1 MMVRLNQSRI
11 NQSQH
16 QLHSL
21 RGRWEDMRHQG
32 SNIKAT
38 HIQNGLKKSRVARNN
53 HASTTTLL
61 DVLTHPDLLG
71 DQGEEDESERG
82 RQLVTSPASWRVE
95 MAQWIAKVREAE
107 AAEEIEERDAALQTI
122 KSRRCSSVKWKPIT
136 LNNLFSGTKHKASR
150 PSRTI
155 EEEEEAM
162 EQAMAE
168 ALEDERPDDGAIE
181 INSDEEYQ

>member
-1 MMVRLNQSRI
+1 M
-11 NQSQH
+11 
-16 QLHSL
+16 
-21 RGRWEDMRHQG
+21 
-32 SNIKAT
+32 
-38 HIQNGLKKSRVARNN
+38 
-53 HASTTTLL
+53 
-61 DVLTHPDLLG
+61 
-71 DQGEEDESERG
+71 
-82 RQLVTSPASWRVE
+82 TSPASWRVE

-122 KSRRCSSVKWKPIT
+122 ESWRRSSVKWKPIT
-136 LNNLFSGTKHKASR
+136 LDNLFGGTKHKASR

-168 ALEDERPDDGAIE
+168 ALEDEQPDDGAIE

>member
-1 MMVRLNQSRI
+1 M
-11 NQSQH
+11 
-16 QLHSL
+16 
-21 RGRWEDMRHQG
+21 
-32 SNIKAT
+32 
-38 HIQNGLKKSRVARNN
+38 
-53 HASTTTLL
+53 TL
-61 DVLTHPDLLG
+61 
-71 DQGEEDESERG
+71 
-82 RQLVTSPASWRVE
+82 PASWRIE
-95 MAQWIAKVREAE
+95 MAQWIAKVQEAE

-122 KSRRCSSVKWKPIT
+122 ESRRRSSVKWKPIT
-136 LNNLFSGTKHKASR
+136 LDNLFGGTKHKASQ